1 MAPTKQVLRLQSDQI
16 LEGPQVGQVG
26 GTGISLK
33 DLTATRAIN
42 LVWVEPAA
50 ADWDVSFKDPT
61 ANDTVVY
68 ENLAQPLNNKTLGT
82 PTITDFTNAN
92 HTHASTLQGGSV
104 AHSDLTGLGAGDPH
118 TQYPLSAGRGGGQTI
133 IGGSAA
139 SENLSLQS
147 TANVTRGDIIA
158 IDDILMGSGKEVLG
172 LPAVPSGATAATS
185 KAYVDLAV
193 SGGASWK
200 ETLLT
205 SSQLDNTN
213 NAVANAVPFYLVNTA
228 QIGDALTI
236 DDGSTAETWIF
247 AVASAINQ
255 PAIGASA
262 LDSMTDLAAR
272 INIDSTEWSALLGTA
287 LQGINPAG
295 NVVVIYRRTPTASTT
310 DSIYG
315 TFGTPAD
322 AQIVDYGTDV
332 DYRDSVSVQLPSL
345 LPPPNFGFGRITSA
359 LRPNDTHLVRLEDSA
374 YVWNE
379 DASTW
384 QLSAGAI
391 SLATSGAGGNVVG
404 QATFDSAKGL
414 QIVTPGVVEVRV
426 DGSSIN
432 FVGGELA
439 VAGGAIA
446 FGTSGSGGGIE
457 GKVSADSDK
466 GLLITGGPTNA
477 ILEVKVD
484 ATSVA
489 FNLSGELSATGAP
502 LAPTGLISI
511 GQLLTRDIFGITP
524 PTPNFIAT
532 DIPVQDYP
540 NTLIT
545 GQLFDFVVPE
555 DYDGGT
561 IEILA
566 SYQMSTTLAA
576 SAVMVETAAKI
587 VKASTGVVD
596 AAAFSASSSP
606 IAVPGVAGVL
616 TRDLIMSMPNPSGV
630 NFQRGDTLQVYVKRL
645 GADGSDTHTG
655 VWQITAFAYRYTGQ
669 IFTRLMEPVAEIFEP
684 VSGPPSPPP
693 GFFDTDIPIIN
704 FSDTVDQAVGV
715 RFVVPDNW
723 DGISDSH
730 VRLQYALDGAAAG
743 TVRLNTVIR
752 IADVVGGS
760 VVTLPAADFDRAVTA
775 DIDPH
780 RTQIIRS
787 VPGAAMTP
795 GSVIQVVITRD
806 TSVGGNAAA
815 GFQVI
820 NATMGFG
827 ISPVSGLSQITDFY
841 LDDPVSGNIV
851 GTVFADW
858 DYPDFAGD
866 FEQLWKMNSTAPG
879 GHVDVAFAGRLAP
892 TQGLIEQIA
901 FNVKGVDTGTV
912 TYTVKVYCDG
922 NGATPAFT
930 QVAST
935 PPGALTSVA
944 ITGAVIVP
952 QPTGAKRFFV
962 VIEADAM
969 ANGEEVSISKP
980 FVRVS

>member
-1 MAPTKQVLRLQSDQI
+1 MAPTKQILRLQSDQT
-16 LEGPQVGQVG
+16 LDDPQLA
-26 GTGISLK
+26 TRLRLK

-42 LVWVEPAA
+42 LIWTEPAA
-50 ADWDVSFKDPT
+50 ADWDVQFKDPT
-61 ANDTVVY
+61 ANDSVVY
-68 ENLAQPLNNKTLGT
+68 EDLTQPLNNKTLGT
-82 PTITDFTNAN
+82 PTITDFTNSN
-92 HTHASTLQGGSV
+92 HTHASAVQGGSV

-118 TQYPLSAGRGGGQTI
+118 TQYLLSAGRGGGQVI
-133 IGGSAA
+133 IGGTAA
-139 SENLSLQS
+139 NEDLSLQS
-147 TANVTRGDIIA
+147 TTDGTRGEIIA

-172 LPAVPSGATAATS
+172 LPNTPSGPTAAAS
-185 KAYVDLAV
+185 KAYVDTAV

-200 ETLLT
+200 ETLL
-205 SSQLDNTN
+205 SANQLDSIA
-213 NAVANAVPFYLVNTA
+213 NAVANGAAFFLLNTA
-228 QIGDALTI
+228 VIGDALTLN
-236 DDGSTAETWIF
+236 DGSTAETWVF
-247 AVASAINQ
+247 AAASAPNA

-262 LDSMTDLAAR
+262 FDSMTDLTAR
-272 INIDSTEWSALLGTA
+272 INVDSTAWSAVFYTNA
-287 LQGINPAG
+287 LQGINSPSG
-295 NVVVIYRRTPTASTT
+295 DVVVIYRRTPTAVTN
-310 DSIYG
+310 DRLYG
-315 TFGTPAD
+315 IFATPGD
-322 AQIVDYGTDV
+322 AQFVDYGGAT
-332 DYRDSVSVQLPSL
+332 DYRSSVNLQVVPAD
-345 LPPPNFGFGRITSA
+345 PAVANFGFGRITSA
-359 LRPNDTHLVRLEDSA
+359 LQPNDTHLVRAEDSA

-379 DASTW
+379 DAGTW
-384 QLSAGAI
+384 QLSAGAV
-391 SLATSGAGGNVVG
+391 SLATSGSGGATTG
-404 QATFDSAKGL
+404 QSTFDSDKGL
-414 QIVTPGVVEVRV
+414 QIVTPGVVEIRV
-426 DGSSIN
+426 DGSSIA
-432 FVGGELA
+432 FVGGKLA

-466 GLLITGGPTNA
+466 GLRITGGPTNA

-484 ATSVA
+484 NTSIA
-489 FNLSGELSATGAP
+489 HNLSGELSATGAP
-502 LAPTGLISI
+502 LSPTGLISI
-511 GQLLTRDIFGITP
+511 GQLLTRDILGITP
-524 PTPNFIAT
+524 PTSNFIAT

-540 NTLIT
+540 DALIT